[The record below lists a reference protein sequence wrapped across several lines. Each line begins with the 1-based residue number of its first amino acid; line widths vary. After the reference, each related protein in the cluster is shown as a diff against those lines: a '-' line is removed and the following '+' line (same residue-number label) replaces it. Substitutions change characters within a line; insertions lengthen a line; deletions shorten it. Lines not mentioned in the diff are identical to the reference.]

1 MTYEADVKKMNE
13 LLKMTNPKV
22 VKNVTIVTP
31 DDLGSRYLLHLARMK
46 FDELIP
52 NVSKKAAPSEDN
64 TMIRIHT
71 SPYLIGCIR
80 GYALVNYELLTI
92 PSKNRLSFFAG
103 GYYLYAIPFKVALR
117 PNKRLL
123 YDADY
128 TNEIWLTTYDQNT
141 VTYKPEHRLELV
153 YTEVIGIPT
162 NKYIKNRVKFLIKN
176 NSDIE
181 VRLTPELKIGKGCY
195 SFVYEKIS
203 YEKSDNDSIV
213 ELTKIDSS
221 LFEEAKKTS
230 AEMLS
235 R

>member
-80 GYALVNYELLTI
+80 GYAAVMDELLKL
-92 PSKNRLSFFAG
+92 PSKNKFSFFLG

-117 PNKRLL
+117 PNKRLV

-128 TNEIWLTTYDQNT
+128 SDEIWLTTYDEST
-141 VTYKPEHRLELV
+141 ISYKPESRLEII
-153 YTEVIGIPT
+153 YTEVSGVPG
-162 NKYIKNRVKFLIKN
+162 NKWIKHRVKFLIKN

-181 VRLTPELKIGKGCY
+181 IRLTPELKIGKGCY
-195 SFVYEKIS
+195 SFVHEILA
-203 YEKSDNDSIV
+203 YEKSENDSIV